1 MIGLMIQD
9 PAGGPKPASGSG
21 AGGVE
26 DRVRDLNKINNDH
39 LTSKVSHTT
48 TDNYYIPYSGAE
60 TTAARTAAETG
71 GSWGHQRQGPPT
83 QRRPSDGTRVGG
95 GGSEV
100 GATTTAPANSLVT
113 PVCNGVPP
121 SLSAHNATTDNSGK
135 ASLLHME
142 STLKAGGRAKPPDYD
157 DAWYEEAD
165 GQFYNQYDWYQD
177 ENGEWQYDYRLE
189 EQGLVQN
196 ELGEWVAVCDK
207 VPTVVGLNGDK
218 DQKVELANNFR
229 TKDDTKV
236 GSTIASVTSSSSA
249 NKKNAQG
256 LSGPRAKPPDYDDAW
271 YEEADG
277 QFYNQYDWYQDENG
291 EWQYDY
297 RLEEQGLVQNELG
310 EWVAEEEITPQS
322 TRAKESSQVA
332 RTDNNQKPKVP
343 SPTDR
348 SKPISQPPSDIP
360 KSSSSSTM
368 FKGLSNFGSGLVG
381 AAASA
386 AKEAASSAA
395 LAVDSMSD
403 VADAAMEAMPDIE
416 LPQVA
421 LPAKTISN
429 AVTTSAT
436 SKGAATNVTDVRSN
450 GDSNNSKKEPVVQQ
464 RSSDGFSQLFSS
476 ASVSTGK
483 EASASLSTVKTS
495 LPPRPAD
502 YDDFWYQ
509 ADNGNWY
516 NEYDDMGYEFADEE
530 ILVVEEHETV
540 VVTPPAAVDAKVPV
554 VKLQKPQQEI
564 TPAKT
569 EVPSTKLDSK
579 EVSKV
584 QSIKKQPR
592 PEDYDDFWYQDD
604 DGQWKNEY
612 DDLGYTFEED
622 EEEEFYTEEELAK
635 EEAKLFM
642 QKSDDQP
649 QHQTQPKINQTDKK
663 AEESVSAI
671 IPLETKAY
679 VPIVQAEAEKKKPA
693 DYEDHWFQDYDGNW
707 YNEYDHLEEE
717 KTMPPA
723 TAAAPMVDPVA
734 SVEAATKKE
743 KKTVS
748 FDKEDTEHQL
758 AATMGSRPLCRNPK
772 DRWQWAF
779 TRIVQVG
786 DS

>member
-196 ELGEWVAVCDK
+196 ELGEWVA
-207 VPTVVGLNGDK
+207 
-218 DQKVELANNFR
+218 
-229 TKDDTKV
+229 
-236 GSTIASVTSSSSA
+236 
-249 NKKNAQG
+249 
-256 LSGPRAKPPDYDDAW
+256 
-271 YEEADG
+271 
-277 QFYNQYDWYQDENG
+277 
-291 EWQYDY
+291 
-297 RLEEQGLVQNELG
+297 
-310 EWVAEEEITPQS
+310 EEEITPQS

-332 RTDNNQKPKVP
+332 RTDNKQKPKVP

-450 GDSNNSKKEPVVQQ
+450 GDSNKSKKEPVVQQ

-495 LPPRPAD
+495 VPPRPAD